1 MSDALVIID
10 IQNDYFPGGAMEL
23 AGAQEAAGAA
33 AGLLSRFRQ
42 AGLPVVHV
50 RHEST
55 RPGST
60 FFLPGTGGAQIHPL
74 LAPQPGEA
82 VVLKHF
88 PNCFRETNL
97 LEILRGF
104 SATRLTFCGMMTH
117 MCVDTGVRAAFD
129 LGFACRLASDACATR
144 DLAFGGRSVAAADV
158 QTAYLAALGAVFAQ
172 VAPASE
178 LVLP

>member
-1 MSDALVIID
+1 MSDALVVID
-10 IQNDYFPGGAMEL
+10 IQNDYFPGGSMEL
-23 AGAQEAAGAA
+23 VGADAAARVA
-33 AGLLSRFRQ
+33 AGLLGRFRQ

-60 FFLPGTGGAQIHPL
+60 FFLPGTPGAEIHPL
-74 LAPQPGEA
+74 LAPLPGES
-82 VVLKHF
+82 VVTKHF
-88 PNCFRETNL
+88 PSSFRDTSL
-97 LEILRGF
+97 LEILREF
-104 SATRLTFCGMMTH
+104 SATRLTICGMMTH
-117 MCVDTGVRAAFD
+117 MCVDTSVRAAFD

-144 DLAFGGRSVAAADV
+144 DLSFAGRTVAAADV

-178 LVLP
+178 LVLS

>member
-10 IQNDYFPGGAMEL
+10 IQNDYFPGGTMEL
-23 AGAQEAAGAA
+23 VGAQAAASVA

-60 FFLPGTGGAQIHPL
+60 FFLPGTVGAEIYPL

-129 LGFACRLASDACATR
+129 LGFACRLAGDACATR

-172 VAPASE
+172 VTPASE
-178 LVLP
+178 IVLP